1 MKKFLIVLTFIL
13 VTASCTLASPTSDLF
28 KAVKDEHSTPQ
39 DVRKPIREGAE
50 LNHRDNNGWTPLD
63 WAAMNPN
70 SEVIYTFLKEGDEE
84 IRINMRDEFGNT
96 ALMKAAYYNYTN
108 PEVTRILLDFG
119 ARTDIKNDK
128 GQTALD
134 FARTEEIAEIIKAAM
149 ENN

>member
-1 MKKFLIVLTFIL
+1 MKKFYISLFIIL
-13 VTASCTLASPTSDLF
+13 VTASCAFASPTSDLF
-28 KAVKDEHSTPQ
+28 KAVKDENSTPEN
-39 DVRKPIREGAE
+39 VITPIRQGAE

-63 WAAMNPN
+63 WAAMNSNPDI
-70 SEVIYTFLKEGDEE
+70 IYTFLKEGDEE
-84 IRINMRDEFGNT
+84 VRINMRDEFGNT

-108 PEVTRILLDFG
+108 PEVTRILIDFG

-134 FARTEEIAEIIKAAM
+134 FARTEEIAEIIRAAM

>member
-1 MKKFLIVLTFIL
+1 MKKFYISLFIIL
-13 VTASCTLASPTSDLF
+13 VTASCVFASPTSDLL
-28 KAVKDEHSTPQ
+28 KAVKDENSTPEN
-39 DVRKPIREGAE
+39 VITPIKQGAE

-70 SEVIYTFLKEGDEE
+70 PDVIYTFLKEGGDEVK
-84 IRINMRDEFGNT
+84 INMRDEFGNT

-108 PEVTRILLDFG
+108 PEVTRILIDFG

-128 GQTALD
+128 EQTALD
-134 FARTEEIAEIIKAAM
+134 FARSEEVAEIIRAAM

>member
-1 MKKFLIVLTFIL
+1 MKKFYISLFIIL
-13 VTASCTLASPTSDLF
+13 VTASCAFASPTSDLF
-28 KAVKDEHSTPQ
+28 KAVKDENSTPEN
-39 DVRKPIREGAE
+39 VITPIRQGAE

-70 SEVIYTFLKEGDEE
+70 PDIIYTFLKEGDEE
-84 IRINMRDEFGNT
+84 VRINMRDEFGNT

-108 PEVTRILLDFG
+108 PEVTRILIDFG

-128 GQTALD
+128 EQTALD
-134 FARTEEIAEIIKAAM
+134 FARSEEVAEIIRAAM

>member
-1 MKKFLIVLTFIL
+1 MKKFYISLFIIL
-13 VTASCTLASPTSDLF
+13 VTASCAFASPTSDLF
-28 KAVKDEHSTPQ
+28 KAVKNENSTPQ
-39 DVRKPIREGAE
+39 DVRTPIRQGAE

-70 SEVIYTFLKEGDEE
+70 ADVIYTFLKEGDEE

-108 PEVTRILLDFG
+108 PEVTRILIDFG

-149 ENN
+149 K